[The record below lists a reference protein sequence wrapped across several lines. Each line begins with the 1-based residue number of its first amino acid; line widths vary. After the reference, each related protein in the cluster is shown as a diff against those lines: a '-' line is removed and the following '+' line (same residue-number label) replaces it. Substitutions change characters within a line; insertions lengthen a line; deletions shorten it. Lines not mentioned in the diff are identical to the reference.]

1 MAVLQVNKQ
10 MEKRGRA
17 PKVNEIKKVPS
28 NVSVKSESHTSKR
41 AKIDDLYDNEEVK
54 SDVMMRAKEIQSNL
68 SPELPSIIKHML
80 PSNVTRV
87 FWLHFPKSFCEAYL
101 PKEDTMVVLED
112 ERGKSYETKYLA
124 RKVGL
129 SAGWRGFS
137 IDHKIMEG
145 DVLIFHLVEPAKFKV
160 YIVRVNDSEEV
171 DGALALL
178 KLEAGVKQMGPIN
191 SSEEVDGALG
201 LLKLEAAIKQ
211 MTPINEAVH
220 VEKLSKVSE
229 EMEDLDFEHLSH
241 DNPEKNCEKNVKM
254 TCLTTFGP
262 ISDLYEYES
271 EDLGS
276 ETTDG
281 VRLSK
286 SAVDFKEVKC
296 FEDFDILANGLV
308 INSELSKHL
317 QTKYYELCCSQ
328 NSLLHDHLLDGLNC
342 KLVVGMLSET
352 INIADAIR
360 ASKLTTS
367 LESFAIWEKT
377 LKAFEG
383 LGMNVGFLLARL
395 GQLMHLSAKSKRYE
409 EATLQRVN
417 AKEEMKTLEAKLL
430 EVKDTINRLGVEI
443 EKLVVDSENLELKF
457 QEVAKAPWL

>member
-10 MEKRGRA
+10 KEKRGRA
-17 PKVNEIKKVPS
+17 PKVNGIKKVPS
-28 NVSVKSESHTSKR
+28 NLSVKSESHTSKR

-87 FWLHFPKSFCEAYL
+87 FWLHFPKRFCEAYL
-101 PKEDTMVVLED
+101 PKEDTMIVLED
-112 ERGKSYETKYLA
+112 ERGKIYETKYLA

-191 SSEEVDGALG
+191 
-201 LLKLEAAIKQ
+201 
-211 MTPINEAVH
+211 EAVH

-229 EMEDLDFEHLSH
+229 EMEDLDFEHLSL
-241 DNPEKNCEKNVKM
+241 DNPEKNNEKNVKLA
-254 TCLTTFGP
+254 CLTTFGP

-281 VRLSK
+281 IRLSK

-296 FEDFDILANGLV
+296 FEDFDILVNGLV
-308 INSELSKHL
+308 ISSELSKPL
-317 QTKYYELCCSQ
+317 QTKYYKLCCSQ
-328 NSLLHDHLLDGLNC
+328 NSFLHDHLLDGLNC

-360 ASKLTTS
+360 ASKLTNS

-417 AKEEMKTLEAKLL
+417 AKEEMTTLKAKLL

-457 QEVAKAPWL
+457 QEVAKAPW

>member
-10 MEKRGRA
+10 EKRERP
-17 PKVNEIKKVPS
+17 PKVNGITKVPS
-28 NVSVKSESHTSKR
+28 NLSVKSESHTSKR

-87 FWLHFPKSFCEAYL
+87 FWLHFPKRFCEAYL
-101 PKEDTMVVLED
+101 PKEDTMIVLED

-178 KLEAGVKQMGPIN
+178 KLEAGVKQMGPGKFQ

-211 MTPINEAVH
+211 MTPINEAVL
-220 VEKLSKVSE
+220 VEKLSKVSG
-229 EMEDLDFEHLSH
+229 EMEDLDFKHLSH
-241 DNPEKNCEKNVKM
+241 DNLEKNNEKNVKLA
-254 TCLTTFGP
+254 CPTTFGP
-262 ISDLYEYES
+262 ISDPYEYES

-281 VRLSK
+281 IRLSN

-296 FEDFDILANGLV
+296 FEDFDILVNGLV

-328 NSLLHDHLLDGLNC
+328 NSFLHDHLLDGLNC

-352 INIADAIR
+352 IHIADAIT
-360 ASKLTTS
+360 ASKLTAS

-417 AKEEMKTLEAKLL
+417 AKEEMTTLEAKLL

-457 QEVAKAPWL
+457 QEVAEAPW

>member
-10 MEKRGRA
+10 KEKRGRA
-17 PKVNEIKKVPS
+17 PKVNGIKKVPS
-28 NVSVKSESHTSKR
+28 NLSVKSESHTSKR

-101 PKEDTMVVLED
+101 PKEDTIIVLED

-178 KLEAGVKQMGPIN
+178 KLEGGVKQMGPIN

-229 EMEDLDFEHLSH
+229 GMEDLDFEHLSH
-241 DNPEKNCEKNVKM
+241 DNPEKNVKLA
-254 TCLTTFGP
+254 CLATFGP
-262 ISDLYEYES
+262 ISDLHEYES

-281 VRLSK
+281 IRLSK

-296 FEDFDILANGLV
+296 FEDFDILVNGLV
-308 INSELSKHL
+308 ISSELSNHL
-317 QTKYYELCCSQ
+317 QTKYYKLCCSQ
-328 NSLLHDHLLDGLNC
+328 NSFLHDHLLDGLNC
-342 KLVVGMLSET
+342 KLVVGMLCET

-367 LESFAIWEKT
+367 PESFAIWEKT

-417 AKEEMKTLEAKLL
+417 AKEEMTTLKAKLL

-457 QEVAKAPWL
+457 QEMAKAPW